1 MIPMQTH
8 RSFETPML
16 PARMGMQIV
25 DDGLVDDAD
34 AAVKIASGLK
44 VAVSEP
50 SLERVPQRRR
60 TLAKPI
66 VTKVTRK
73 PKKESVTP
81 RFLLGWRPSHPLSIR
96 ISKTTSDRKTQAV
109 GAREGAAADSP
120 AELVCCRHR
129 AIHAPTNGS
138 HCAMNFV
145 GAGLNQ
151 KACKWS
157 RVITAFACE
166 NALFYLRVST

>member
-109 GAREGAAADSP
+109 GGREGAAADSP
-120 AELVCCRHR
+120 AEIAQPSLCAVDIEQFTLQQTGR
-129 AIHAPTNGS
+129 IAP
-138 HCAMNFV
+138 
-145 GAGLNQ
+145 
-151 KACKWS
+151 
-157 RVITAFACE
+157 
-166 NALFYLRVST
+166 